1 MFLEVDLHSSKPVY
15 QQLIDQVKHA
25 VASGRLREGDKLPS
39 IRDVAVAV
47 RVNRNTIAR
56 VYTELEREGIVTM
69 RPGQGCFVTARDSQ
83 LSLEVR
89 RGQVTERLDEL
100 LAQARLYGLARG
112 ELLDLVHDRLKA
124 FYDGSD
130 SETQRGTGQ

>member
-15 QQLIDQVKHA
+15 QQLVDQVKHA

-47 RVNRNTIAR
+47 RVNRNTVAR

-100 LAQARLYGLARG
+100 LAQARLYGLTR
-112 ELLDLVHDRLKA
+112 EEVLDLVNERILA
-124 FYDGSD
+124 FYDGHSGRKQ
-130 SETQRGTGQ
+130 EAER

>member
-15 QQLIDQVKHA
+15 QQLVDQVKHA

-47 RVNRNTIAR
+47 RVNRNTVAR

-100 LAQARLYGLARG
+100 LAQARLYGLTR
-112 ELLDLVHDRLKA
+112 EEVLDLVNERILA
-124 FYDGSD
+124 FYDGHSGRKQ
-130 SETQRGTGQ
+130 EAGR